1 MVLINYKKMMNIK
14 ESMLEDILQEGI
26 EISNG
31 FVLREKK

>member
-1 MVLINYKKMMNIK
+1 MLINYRKLMNIK

-26 EISNG
+26 KISDG